1 MKRGAWSSRV
11 CRGWLGLRGPQGG
24 SVFLSTVERRGEEI
38 ARTMHGRV
46 ERIGDL
52 GKITLGKG
60 ANVWVNRESKMLST

>member
-1 MKRGAWSSRV
+1 M
-11 CRGWLGLRGPQGG
+11 
-24 SVFLSTVERRGEEI
+24 FLSTAERRGEEI